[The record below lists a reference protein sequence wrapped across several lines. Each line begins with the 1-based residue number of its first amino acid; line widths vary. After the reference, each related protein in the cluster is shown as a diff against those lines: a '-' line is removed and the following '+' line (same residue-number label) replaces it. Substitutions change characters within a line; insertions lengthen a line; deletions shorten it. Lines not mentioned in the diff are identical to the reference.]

1 MLSGERRENEV
12 PWRGAHM
19 FKDRYLQEGEDSASD
34 CNQQAPS
41 GLILDEISE
50 EKPREP
56 LVAEVDN
63 GVVGP
68 N

>member
-1 MLSGERRENEV
+1 
-12 PWRGAHM
+12 M

-41 GLILDEISE
+41 DLILDETSE